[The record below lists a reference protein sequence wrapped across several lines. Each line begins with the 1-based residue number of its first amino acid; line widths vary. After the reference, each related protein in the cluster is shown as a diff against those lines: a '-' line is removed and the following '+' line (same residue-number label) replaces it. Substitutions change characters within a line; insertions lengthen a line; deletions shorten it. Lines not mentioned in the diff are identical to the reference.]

1 MERIN
6 FDAEYVEKI
15 LKGEKTTTIRKG
27 IKSYPVGRIVDL
39 TVNYKPFAR
48 ARVSK
53 VIVKRVSE
61 LTDEDARRD
70 GFNSKE
76 ELIQALKKIYGE
88 IKDNEFVTIVHFEV
102 VESYLSY

>member
-15 LKGEKTTTIRKG
+15 LKGEKITTIRKG
-27 IKSYPVGRIVDL
+27 IKSYPVGKIVDL

-61 LTDEDARRD
+61 LTDEDAKRD
-70 GFNSKE
+70 GFNSKD

-88 IKDNEFVTIVHFEV
+88 VKDSEFVTIVYFEV
-102 VESYLSY
+102 VESYLS